1 MHGLPFFYYFC
12 NRSNLII
19 ELSRICMR
27 ILTVG
32 FQNEFAKEL
41 EKEIGNYFICIVDN
55 ARDIYDATNFTDFRH
70 YELIIIVDEGVMFSL
85 ERYMRDVKKKKIETK
100 IILLSSDRE
109 NQIGFYGLGAD
120 DVIDSHIDQPDLLA
134 ARVLANMRNLFGTT
148 IDIGKLTIDIANKKI
163 EYDDKTVSLNGKTFD
178 ILAYLAVRK
187 KRVFS
192 KDEIINALWEE
203 PEYVSDN
210 TVEVAINQIRKR
222 LKSILGFQVIHTVRR
237 RGYKFS
243 Y

>member
-1 MHGLPFFYYFC
+1 
-12 NRSNLII
+12 
-19 ELSRICMR
+19 MR

-32 FQNEFAKEL
+32 FDEEFSKEV
-41 EKEIGNYFICIVDN
+41 EKEIGKYFICIVDS
-55 ARDIYDATNFTDFRH
+55 AQDLYDASNFTYFRH
-70 YELIIIVDEGVMFSL
+70 YELIIIVDEGVKLSL
-85 ERYMRDVKKKKIETK
+85 ERYVNEIKRKKKEAK
-100 IILLSSDRE
+100 IILLTDNPK
-109 NQIGFYGLGAD
+109 NQRSLFYLGVD
-120 DVIDSHIDQPDLLA
+120 DVIYNHINEPDLIA
-134 ARVLANMRNLFGTT
+134 ARVLANMRNLYGAKV
-148 IDIGKLTIDIANKKI
+148 DVGKLCIDIANKKI
-163 EYDDKTVSLNGKTFD
+163 EYDNKIVSLNGKTFD
-178 ILAYLAVRK
+178 ILAYLALRK
-187 KRVFS
+187 QRVFS

>member
-1 MHGLPFFYYFC
+1 
-12 NRSNLII
+12 
-19 ELSRICMR
+19 MR

-32 FQNEFAKEL
+32 FKNDFANEL
-41 EKEIGNYFICIVDN
+41 RKEIEKYFICIVDN
-55 ARDIYDATNFTDFRH
+55 AKDLYDATNFTDFRH

-85 ERYMRDVKKKKIETK
+85 ERYMRDVKRKKIETK
-100 IILLSSDRE
+100 IILLTNNVDE
-109 NQIGFYGLGAD
+109 QVEFYNLGAD
-120 DVIDSHIDQPDLLA
+120 DVIVNHQDQPDLLA
-134 ARVLANMRNLFGTT
+134 ARVLANMRNLYGTT

>member
-1 MHGLPFFYYFC
+1 
-12 NRSNLII
+12 
-19 ELSRICMR
+19 MR

-32 FQNEFAKEL
+32 FTDEYVKEL
-41 EKEIGNYFICIVDN
+41 EKELENYFICIVDN
-55 ARDIYDATNFTDFRH
+55 AKDLYDATNFTDFRH
-70 YELIIIVDEGVMFSL
+70 YELVIIVDEGIKYSL
-85 ERYMRDVKKKKIETK
+85 ERYVNEVKKKKSETK
-100 IILLSSDRE
+100 IIILSTNVKRQE
-109 NQIGFYGLGAD
+109 AFFTLGID
-120 DVIDSHIDQPDLLA
+120 DVISHHAECPDLIA
-134 ARVLANMRNLFGTT
+134 ARVLSNMRHLFGMHVN
-148 IDIGKLTIDIANKKI
+148 IDKLVIDIANKKI
-163 EYDDKTVSLNGKTFD
+163 EYDDKIVSLNGKTFD
-178 ILAYLAVRK
+178 ILAYLALRE

>member
-1 MHGLPFFYYFC
+1 
-12 NRSNLII
+12 
-19 ELSRICMR
+19 MR

-32 FQNEFAKEL
+32 FSDEYVKEL
-41 EKEIGNYFICIVDN
+41 EKELEKYFICIVDN
-55 ARDIYDATNFTDFRH
+55 AKDLYDATNFTDFRH
-70 YELIIIVDEGVMFSL
+70 YELVIIVDEGVKFSL
-85 ERYMRDVKKKKIETK
+85 ERYVNEVKKKKSETK
-100 IILLSSDRE
+100 IIILSEHLLSQE
-109 NQIGFYGLGAD
+109 TFYNLGVD
-120 DVIDSHIDQPDLLA
+120 DVVCNHCEHPDLVA
-134 ARVLANMRNLFGTT
+134 ARVLSNMRHLFGTHVN
-148 IDIGKLTIDIANKKI
+148 IEKLVIDIANKKI
-163 EYDDKTVSLNGKTFD
+163 EYDEKIVSLNGKTFD
-178 ILAYLAVRK
+178 ILAYLALRK
-187 KRVFS
+187 QRVFS

>member
-1 MHGLPFFYYFC
+1 
-12 NRSNLII
+12 
-19 ELSRICMR
+19 MR

-32 FQNEFAKEL
+32 FNDEYVKEL
-41 EKEIGNYFICIVDN
+41 EKELDKYFICIVDN
-55 ARDIYDATNFTDFRH
+55 AKDMYDATNFTDFRH
-70 YELIIIVDEGVMFSL
+70 YELVIIVDEGIKFSL
-85 ERYMRDVKKKKIETK
+85 ERYVNEVKKKKSETK
-100 IILLSSDRE
+100 IIILTSNIQAQGSFF
-109 NQIGFYGLGAD
+109 NLGVD
-120 DVIDSHIDQPDLLA
+120 DVVYNHCDHPDLIA
-134 ARVLANMRNLFGTT
+134 ARVLSNMRHVFGTHVN
-148 IDIGKLTIDIANKKI
+148 IEKLVIDIANKKI
-163 EYDDKTVSLNGKTFD
+163 EYDEKIVSLNGKTFD
-178 ILAYLAVRK
+178 ILAYLALRK
-187 KRVFS
+187 QRVFS

>member
-1 MHGLPFFYYFC
+1 
-12 NRSNLII
+12 
-19 ELSRICMR
+19 MR

-32 FQNEFAKEL
+32 FGDDYVKSLERELAK
-41 EKEIGNYFICIVDN
+41 YFICIIDS
-55 ARDIYDATNFTDFRH
+55 AKDLYDATNFTDFRH
-70 YELIIIVDEGVMFSL
+70 YELVVIVDEGVKLSV
-85 ERYMRDVKKKKIETK
+85 ERYVNEVKKKKSETK
-100 IILLSSDRE
+100 IMVLTEDIK
-109 NQIGFYGLGAD
+109 QQKFFFTLGAD
-120 DVIDSHIDQPDLLA
+120 DVVYEHCQEPDLIA
-134 ARVLANMRNLFGTT
+134 ARVLANMRHLFGTEVEV
-148 IDIGKLTIDIANKKI
+148 DKLTIDISNKRI
-163 EYDDKTVSLNGKTFD
+163 AYDDKIVSLNGKTFD
-178 ILAYLAVRK
+178 ILAYLALRE

-222 LKSILGFQVIHTVRR
+222 LKQILGFQVIHTVRR